1 MSVSI
6 TEAESKILSLLW
18 EQSPLTVAEITAALR
33 EKTGWDRHSV
43 ISLLKRMQAKGTVC
57 VEDAK
62 PARRYSPL
70 VDRNEARLEQA
81 RGLMDKFFD
90 GKPVRMMSAM
100 VQGGQLSPQ
109 DIDELMRMLEKA
121 REEHQKTTGGVYV
134 CAVPDDVKPHIEG
147 IL

>member
-57 VEDAK
+57 VEHAK

-121 REEHQKTTGGVYV
+121 REELKQDETSR
-134 CAVPDDVKPHIEG
+134 
-147 IL
+147 

>member
-57 VEDAK
+57 VEDTK

-121 REEHQKTTGGVYV
+121 REELKQDETSR
-134 CAVPDDVKPHIEG
+134 
-147 IL
+147 

>member
-1 MSVSI
+1 
-6 TEAESKILSLLW
+6 
-18 EQSPLTVAEITAALR
+18 
-33 EKTGWDRHSV
+33 
-43 ISLLKRMQAKGTVC
+43 MQAKGTVC

-121 REEHQKTTGGVYV
+121 REELKQDETSR
-134 CAVPDDVKPHIEG
+134 
-147 IL
+147 

>member
-57 VEDAK
+57 VEDTK

-121 REEHQKTTGGVYV
+121 REELKQNETSR
-134 CAVPDDVKPHIEG
+134 
-147 IL
+147 

>member
-57 VEDAK
+57 VEDAN

-121 REEHQKTTGGVYV
+121 REELKQDETSR
-134 CAVPDDVKPHIEG
+134 
-147 IL
+147 

>member
-6 TEAESKILSLLW
+6 TEAESKIQSLLW

-70 VDRNEARLEQA
+70 VDRNEARLEQT

-121 REEHQKTTGGVYV
+121 REELKQDETSR
-134 CAVPDDVKPHIEG
+134 
-147 IL
+147 

>member
-57 VEDAK
+57 VENTK

-70 VDRNEARLEQA
+70 VDQNEAKLEQA

-121 REEHQKTTGGVYV
+121 REELKQDETSR
-134 CAVPDDVKPHIEG
+134 
-147 IL
+147 